1 MWLYRVHGMYPQW
14 HTPGTNHLHCLC
26 SETFDGQFIF
36 GLFEPPP
43 TVLTCVKRPTS
54 HASIEMHRKLIMP
67 SSYDSLLCWLVWC
80 LLCHIAAKAKC
91 SGEHFFFSHSLHK
104 HSSCRWTTSY
114 YRTCVMRR
122 QWLLW
127 RTPLIWFIWR
137 WPNQDQYI
145 SMTCT
150 PLQTTPAVRIYLLVF
165 CHSFNVV
172 HEQPGLMR
180 VHVSF
185 TWMFYSGNRF
195 FFSVR
200 YVWWASSVELKLL
213 CPHTH
218 IVRVVKACST
228 HTYTRNHT
236 HIHKQ
241 SYPQQQQAQFLPP
254 TERGWFLTSHLLMR
268 AHILELKFPQN
279 RDLVFGL
286 VWLWSDLG
294 KWTWFKQY
302 NDANQ
307 PNSYEGYPL
316 SYLYSWYLFFLF
328 MH

>member
-1 MWLYRVHGMYPQW
+1 MSALSRSSK
-14 HTPGTNHLHCLC
+14 GTV
-26 SETFDGQFIF
+26 F
-36 GLFEPPP
+36 
-43 TVLTCVKRPTS
+43 RW
-54 HASIEMHRKLIMP
+54 M
-67 SSYDSLLCWLVWC
+67 
-80 LLCHIAAKAKC
+80 
-91 SGEHFFFSHSLHK
+91 FFFLPF
-104 HSSCRWTTSY
+104 SSQTLITCRWTTSY

-165 CHSFNVV
+165 YHSFIMV
-172 HEQPGLMR
+172 HEQPGLLR
-180 VHVSF
+180 VHISF

-195 FFSVR
+195 FFSAR

-228 HTYTRNHT
+228 HTYTRDHT
-236 HIHKQ
+236 HI
-241 SYPQQQQAQFLPP
+241 
-254 TERGWFLTSHLLMR
+254 R
-268 AHILELKFPQN
+268 AHTQTILSTATTST
-279 RDLVFGL
+279 VFCLPLSVDGFSHPTCSWEPTFLSSDFHRTEVIWINEPGL
-286 VWLWSDLG
+286 SNTAMPTSPTSMKG
-294 KWTWFKQY
+294 C
-302 NDANQ
+302 
-307 PNSYEGYPL
+307 PL